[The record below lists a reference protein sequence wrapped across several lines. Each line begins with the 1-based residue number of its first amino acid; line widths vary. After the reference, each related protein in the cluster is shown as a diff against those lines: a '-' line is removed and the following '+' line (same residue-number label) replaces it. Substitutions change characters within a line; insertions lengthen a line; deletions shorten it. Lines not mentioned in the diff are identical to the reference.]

1 MFESFSLQLINMI
14 TLFKENYIQCC
25 MKCVKISE
33 QLFIKIDSEIIYNY
47 STFTELLVGLIVGMK
62 NEFLIA

>member
-1 MFESFSLQLINMI
+1 
-14 TLFKENYIQCC
+14 

-47 STFTELLVGLIVGMK
+47 STFTELIVGLIVGMK